1 MFRSKKMAKFR
12 SVRTGY
18 VKDYLWQS
26 RLRVMLAWIIEIII
40 VVAVAF
46 GVVYYFGRQVTV
58 TDDSMEPTLS
68 VQEKLLVNSAA
79 TTFLNPK
86 RGDIIAFRS
95 GNDENSAILI
105 KRIIGLPGETVQI
118 VGGQIYINDSLYV
131 EDRGFPAITNP
142 GLAESKIKLGGTEYF
157 VLGDS
162 RNNSE
167 DSRHVDIGNVDKE
180 RIIGKVWAKLNPFS
194 VIK

>member
-1 MFRSKKMAKFR
+1 
-12 SVRTGY
+12 
-18 VKDYLWQS
+18 
-26 RLRVMLAWIIEIII
+26 MLTWVIEIII
-40 VVAVAF
+40 VIAVAF

-68 VQEKLLVNSAA
+68 VSQTLLVNSAA
-79 TTFLNPK
+79 TTFVNPK

-95 GNDENSAILI
+95 GSDEKSAILI
-105 KRIIGLPGETVQI
+105 KRIVGLPGETVRI
-118 VGGQIYINDSLYV
+118 EGGQIYINGALYV
-131 EDRGFPAITNP
+131 EEHGFPAITNP
-142 GLAESKIKLGGTEYF
+142 GLADEKITLGGTEYF

-180 RIIGKVWAKLNPFS
+180 RIIGKVWAKLEPFGL
-194 VIK
+194 IK

>member
-1 MFRSKKMAKFR
+1 MVRFRPK
-12 SVRTGY
+12 Y
-18 VKDYLWQS
+18 LKDYFWQS
-26 RLRVMLAWIIEIII
+26 KLRVLLTWIIEIII
-40 VVAVAF
+40 VVALAF

-68 VQEKLLVNSAA
+68 VSQTLLVNSAA
-79 TTFLNPK
+79 TTFVSPK

-95 GNDENSAILI
+95 SSDERSAILI
-105 KRIIGLPGETVQI
+105 KRIVGLPGETVQI
-118 VGGQIYINDSLYV
+118 LGGQIYINGDLYV
-131 EDRGFPAITNP
+131 EEHGFPAINNP
-142 GLAESKIKLGGTEYF
+142 GLADEKIYLGGTEYF

-167 DSRHVDIGNVDKE
+167 DSRHVDIGNIDKD
-180 RIIGKVWAKLNPFS
+180 RIIGKVWAKLGPFS